1 MEATM
6 SISLVLA
13 DDHPLI
19 LTGLTNLFSL
29 EDDFEVLA
37 SCADGD
43 EALRSV
49 RLHRPDVLV
58 VDIRM
63 PGLSGLEVARKMR
76 EENLPTRIV
85 LLTAA
90 LEEEELIDAVH
101 LQVHGIVLKEM
112 APQLLV
118 QCIRKVHAGEQ
129 WVERRSA
136 KQALEK
142 MLRREAGTREVSGIL
157 TAREID
163 LVRMV
168 ARGLRNREIAD
179 KLFISEGTVKVHL
192 HNIYDKLQVDGRMA
206 LLRYAQ
212 EKGLV

>member
-1 MEATM
+1 MP
-6 SISLVLA
+6 IRLVLV

-19 LTGLTNLFSL
+19 LNGLTNLFSL
-29 EDDFEVLA
+29 EEEFEVLA
-37 SCADGD
+37 SCTNGT
-43 EALRSV
+43 EALQAV
-49 RLHRPDVLV
+49 RDHRPDVAVL
-58 VDIRM
+58 DICI
-63 PGLSGLEVARKMR
+63 PGMNGLEVTRKIR
-76 EENLPTRIV
+76 EEKLPTRVV

-90 LEEEELIDAVH
+90 LKEEDMLEAVQ

-112 APQLLV
+112 APQLLL

-136 KQALEK
+136 KEALEK
-142 MLRREAGTREVSGIL
+142 LLRREAGTREAAALL
-157 TAREID
+157 TPREID

-168 ARGLRNREIAD
+168 ASGLRNREIAE

-192 HNIYDKLQVDGRMA
+192 HNIYDKLKVDGRMA
-206 LLRYAQ
+206 LARYAR